1 MERKFTSCKEEK
13 KEKNKLTLSHDYHMV
28 IVKKKNV
35 GYQQNFCML
44 KNPYLR

>member
-28 IVKKKNV
+28 IVKKK
-35 GYQQNFCML
+35 ML
-44 KNPYLR
+44 VISKIFVC

>member
-13 KEKNKLTLSHDYHMV
+13 KEKNYLTLSHDYHMV
-28 IVKKKNV
+28 IVKKNV